1 MSLQE
6 TTAFF
11 EGYRCAFTQ
20 LDGAAVAALWQA
32 PAGIADSHGPAG
44 SARFTHYADAA
55 ALRANMVALCEVYRG
70 NGFSAAEFSV
80 IEHADLGAN
89 HSFANVHWTL
99 RRADGSTLQ
108 SFRTAYQLAR
118 GPERVQAQM
127 CVAYEEDLAA
137 WRPHAPE

>member
-11 EGYRCAFTQ
+11 EGYRDAFAR
-20 LDGAAVAALWQA
+20 LDGHAVAALWQA
-32 PAGIADSHGPAG
+32 PAGIADSLGPAG
-44 SARFTHYADAA
+44 SARFTHYADEA
-55 ALRANMVALCEVYRG
+55 ALLANMVALCEVYRG
-70 NGFSAAEFSV
+70 SGFAAAEFSV
-80 IEHADLGAN
+80 LEHADLGAN
-89 HSFANVHWTL
+89 HSFANVRWTL

-118 GPERVQAQM
+118 GPERVQARM

-137 WRPHAPE
+137 LR